1 MILGLPPF
9 WETFMRFPCCW
20 VFIGGYT
27 NKLPSKIGDWT
38 KLDGRNSKTCFLHP
52 QDHSTLSQG
61 FRWFFLLHCHRW
73 LSHFQVNV
81 GNPMGIP
88 RSYGLWWSQY
98 GWYHRPAFRTFL
110 KCSAEYLHPN
120 VKTPKV
126 LTCQSGWYR
135 YNMLQPTS
143 ICWLNPDVRTSE
155 IYPILVGYVPFFCGK
170 IMQHHVKSPCW
181 YCIQLTS
188 TFLPSPS
195 HSSTP
200 PMDGSTEWR
209 PSRQWSRTPGIYK
222 KAGVNDLPCYQV
234 PLNMNIYIYIIF
246 MICIATSA

>member
-1 MILGLPPF
+1 MLYFGMILGLPPF

-61 FRWFFLLHCHRW
+61 FRCFFLLHCHRW

-135 YNMLQPTS
+135 YNMLQHVTTNFYLLVKSWCPH
-143 ICWLNPDVRTSE
+143 IGNLPHPCWLRPVFVAKSCNIMLNPHAGTVSSWHPHFSLHPAT
-155 IYPILVGYVPFFCGK
+155 L
-170 IMQHHVKSPCW
+170 
-181 YCIQLTS
+181 QL
-188 TFLPSPS
+188 
-195 HSSTP
+195 
-200 PMDGSTEWR
+200 R
-209 PSRQWSRTPGIYK
+209 PWMAQRNEDQ
-222 KAGVNDLPCYQV
+222 AANDRVLLAFTKRPV
-234 PLNMNIYIYIIF
+234 SMIF
-246 MICIATSA
+246 PAIRYH